1 MRAHI
6 IDLALAVVKERGADE
21 PTLDDFIAAGD
32 VAKGTFYNH
41 FRTKNELL
49 FAVGAHVADEID
61 DRIRPMIADVADP
74 AQRIA
79 IASRMFIRSC
89 KERPEWGWM
98 LLRSVP
104 NLHSGWSEDM
114 RRGVLADI
122 RSGIRTQRFDVPSVQ
137 VAVVMGLGALTMAIQ
152 TQLIEKTPAGFAEA
166 VAESLVRAMGM
177 SAADA
182 QQIARLPI
190 RLSPST

>member
-1 MRAHI
+1 M
-6 IDLALAVVKERGADE
+6 
-21 PTLDDFIAAGD
+21 
-32 VAKGTFYNH
+32 AKGTFYNH

-61 DRIRPMIADVADP
+61 DRIRPMIADVDDP

-114 RRGVLADI
+114 RRGVLTDI
-122 RSGIRTQRFDVPSVQ
+122 RSGIRTHRFDVPSVQ

-166 VAESLVRAMGM
+166 VAESLLRAMGM

-182 QQIARLPI
+182 RQIARLPI
-190 RLSPST
+190 RLPASS